1 MRFTTL
7 KLQAISNKK
16 LALRIELQAG
26 RFQGLG
32 SSTFQGNE
40 SQAGRGLAGLL
51 CQKFR
56 DLSTRTSLWGANS
69 SSVQVMLFPA
79 RFLFFLVLD
88 LNRKFTI
95 AL

>member
-56 DLSTRTSLWGANS
+56 DLTTRTSLYHLTGELAQSEKRGRAGSPDRGIRGN
-69 SSVQVMLFPA
+69 
-79 RFLFFLVLD
+79 
-88 LNRKFTI
+88 
-95 AL
+95 